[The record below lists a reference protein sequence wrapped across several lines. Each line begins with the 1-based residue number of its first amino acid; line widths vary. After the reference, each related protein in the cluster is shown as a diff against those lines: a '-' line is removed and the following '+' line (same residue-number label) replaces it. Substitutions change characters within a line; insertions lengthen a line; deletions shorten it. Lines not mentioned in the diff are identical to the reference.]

1 MGYFLTIV
9 SFFFNTLIEG
19 VAIHMVLS
27 LAGIIFL
34 GVPTVVKAS
43 LYALAIAEKAGI
55 APEISFVIAL
65 LVSIVVGLMF
75 GFLFTRVS
83 ADSFA
88 VLGMASMLAL
98 DALIKSTDKITNGVL
113 GISGVVRP
121 TWMSDLAAV
130 TIATVVIGLICLGV
144 EAILL
149 QTPFG
154 RRMRAFKEDEITL
167 QSLGLN
173 TKRFSR
179 KVIVITSVFLSLAAS
194 LFLWRIQF
202 LDANFGGVAFLV
214 FILTLGILA
223 VKPKLRYV
231 ILGAAVVSFL
241 PEILRFFQFPSS
253 LMGYIRDLL
262 YALFLILLVHQL
274 HTRFIPSRRTI

>member
-1 MGYFLTIV
+1 MGYFLTIL

-34 GVPTVVKAS
+34 GVPTVVKSS

-65 LVSIVVGLMF
+65 LVSIVVGLLF
-75 GFLFTRVS
+75 GYLFTRVS
-83 ADSFA
+83 PDSFA

-98 DALIKSTDKITNGVL
+98 DALIKSLDKVTNGVM

-121 TWMSDLAAV
+121 GWMSDLTGVA
-130 TIATVVIGLICLGV
+130 IATVVAGILCLGI
-144 EAILL
+144 EAVLL

-173 TKRFSR
+173 TKKFSR
-179 KVIVITSVFLSLAAS
+179 RVIVITSILLSIAAS

-223 VKPKLRYV
+223 IKPKLRYV
-231 ILGAAVVSFL
+231 MLGAAVVSFL

-262 YALFLILLVHQL
+262 YALFLILLIHQL
-274 HTRFIPSRRTI
+274 HKHFIPSRRTI

>member
-1 MGYFLTIV
+1 MGYFLTIL

-55 APEISFVIAL
+55 TPEISFVIAL
-65 LVSIVVGLMF
+65 LVSIVVGLLF
-75 GFLFTRVS
+75 GYLFTRVS
-83 ADSFA
+83 PDSFA

-98 DALIKSTDKITNGVL
+98 DALIKSLDKVTNGVM
-113 GISGVVRP
+113 GISGVARP
-121 TWMSDLAAV
+121 GWMSDLAGVA
-130 TIATVVIGLICLGV
+130 IATVVAGVICLGI
-144 EAILL
+144 EAVLL

-179 KVIVITSVFLSLAAS
+179 KVIVITSILLSIAAS

-231 ILGAAVVSFL
+231 VLGAAVVSFL

-262 YALFLILLVHQL
+262 YALFLILLIHQL
-274 HTRFIPSRRTI
+274 HTHFITSRRTI

>member
-55 APEISFVIAL
+55 APEISFIIAL

-121 TWMSDLAAV
+121 GWMSDLAAV
-130 TIATVVIGLICLGV
+130 TIVTVIVGLLCLGV

-154 RRMRAFKEDEITL
+154 RKMRAFKEDEITL

-173 TKRFSR
+173 TKKFSR
-179 KVIVITSVFLSLAAS
+179 KVIVITSVFLSIAAS

-214 FILTLGILA
+214 FILTPGILA

-231 ILGAAVVSFL
+231 VLGAAVVSFL

-274 HTRFIPSRRTI
+274 HSRFITSRRTI

>member
-130 TIATVVIGLICLGV
+130 TIATVVVGFICLGV

-231 ILGAAVVSFL
+231 VLGAAVVSFL